1 MSVDTSITV
10 TLQAGSAKSMPH
22 SFSFLGKWIEW
33 HLCQMPGRKNLL
45 LQLNKQVAS
54 LKIDLNAIGLKR
66 PMRMT
71 LTVSLFQLFGCSFD
85 LIPFSLS
92 NTNFESSHLP
102 KIVSVAHVPSA
113 RPVNKTE

>member
-1 MSVDTSITV
+1 MDTSITI

-92 NTNFESSHLP
+92 
-102 KIVSVAHVPSA
+102 
-113 RPVNKTE
+113 